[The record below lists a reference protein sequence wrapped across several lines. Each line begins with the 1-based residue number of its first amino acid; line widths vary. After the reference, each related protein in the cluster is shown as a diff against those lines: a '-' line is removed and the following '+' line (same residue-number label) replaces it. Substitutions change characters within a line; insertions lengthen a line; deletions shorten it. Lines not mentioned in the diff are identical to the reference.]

1 MSGLADA
8 IVGRYVH
15 FTQQSRDDG
24 LKLRHQ
30 GRIVA
35 AEGDLALIEMTVTAD
50 GGPPVQGLVRLA
62 ELCDEGVFLYE
73 TAEQM
78 HAGYERFDGGDDD

>member
-8 IVGRYVH
+8 LVGRYVH
-15 FTQQSRDDG
+15 FHRQGSAG
-24 LKLRHQ
+24 LELLHQ
-30 GRIVA
+30 GRIAA
-35 AEGDLALIEMTVTAD
+35 AEDDLLLIEVDIAAD